1 MKERKTAYGMT
12 DGKSFKKTAAPT
24 QNIAIFF
31 RKFYLRG
38 RRNKSSYG
46 IKKKRTKSTVEA
58 VRIRLTINYGT
69 SDDAIHLKTDKKR
82 AHLAAE
88 SFR

>member
-1 MKERKTAYGMT
+1 MMKERKTAYGMT
-12 DGKSFKKTAAPT
+12 DGKSFKKTAGPT
-24 QNIAIFF
+24 QNIAIFS
-31 RKFYLRG
+31 KVYLSG
-38 RRNKSSYG
+38 GRNKSNYG
-46 IKKKRTKSTVEA
+46 IKRTKSTVKA
-58 VRIRLTINYGT
+58 VQIRLTINYGT